1 VLSGRPLQGTSH
13 DLDLFVDREGV
24 MDRIHDSA
32 ARRLNT
38 LVVGERRSGKTS
50 LLRVLQGRLASR
62 FHVVMLDA
70 GLSHDAASF
79 LSLFLFSLEREA
91 ALGRAGAV
99 SNPRLDLDYSFA
111 LPATETERVLTLL
124 DAVRHA
130 IERRERGVVA
140 IVDDLR
146 TAELAHRLFGRMRDE
161 LWMLGCTWIVAA
173 DTQDRS
179 ALLRPP
185 ADAFFETVIELGP
198 LDHRDAAELVRRRLA
213 DEDADPDLVER
224 LARAGEGNPGRT
236 IELAREVVVDGI
248 PLGEATSRRTDVRFR
263 AGKLGDSARRLV
275 EDLLT
280 YGPASASDES
290 LLRRLNWTRA
300 RATQVFKQLEA
311 EGIVGAVPARSG
323 GGRKVY
329 GLNLN
334 GEA

>member
-1 VLSGRPLQGTSH
+1 
-13 DLDLFVDREGV
+13 LDLFVDREGV
-24 MDRIHDSA
+24 LDRIHDSA

-38 LVVGERRSGKTS
+38 LVAGERRSGKTS
-50 LLRVLQGRLASR
+50 LLRVLQQRLASR

-70 GLSHDAASF
+70 GLSQDAASF

-91 ALGRAGAV
+91 ALGRAGTL
-99 SNPRLDLDYSFA
+99 SNARLDLDYSSFA
-111 LPATETERVLTLL
+111 LPVSETERVLTLL

-161 LWMLGCTWIVAA
+161 LWMLGCTWVVAA
-173 DTQDRS
+173 DSQDRS

-198 LDHRDAAELVRRRLA
+198 LDHGDAAELIRRRLA

-236 IELAREVVVDGI
+236 IELAREVVVHGT

-275 EDLLT
+275 DDLLT

-311 EGIVGAVPARSG
+311 EGIVGPVPARSG
-323 GGRKVY
+323 GGRKIY

-334 GEA
+334 GET